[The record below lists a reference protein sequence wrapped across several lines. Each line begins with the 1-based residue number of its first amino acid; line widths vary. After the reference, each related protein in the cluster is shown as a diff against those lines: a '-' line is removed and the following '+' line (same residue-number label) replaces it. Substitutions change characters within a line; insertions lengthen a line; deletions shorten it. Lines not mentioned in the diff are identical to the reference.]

1 VREAGRRGVDPLVD
15 SRRINLARTTSS
27 AGALTLLGAGHALEQ
42 AGEAPYD
49 LGCGAPLQRG
59 EPIARRHHVR
69 PVASVTAVVDER
81 ATATMTA
88 TGMTSSCTNVGATMV
103 PHRE

>member
-1 VREAGRRGVDPLVD
+1 MTAPSERAAHAHGQLGEVREAGRRGVDPLVD

-49 LGCGAPLQRG
+49 LGCGAPLQ
-59 EPIARRHHVR
+59 
-69 PVASVTAVVDER
+69 
-81 ATATMTA
+81 
-88 TGMTSSCTNVGATMV
+88 
-103 PHRE
+103 